1 MDLSITEA
9 EIGIIV
15 QANKAVYE
23 HVFEGTMARSM
34 KWRTPGMCVY
44 EFSDGKIKHLRIPYD
59 RLSIAK
65 QAAKGWFAKTAVT
78 SIIKRAEK
86 GLH

>member
-1 MDLSITEA
+1 M
-9 EIGIIV
+9 

-23 HVFEGTMARSM
+23 HVFEGTMAGSM

-44 EFSDGKIKHLRIPYD
+44 EFSDGKIKHLRILYD
-59 RLSIAK
+59 RLSTAK
-65 QAAKGWFAKTAVT
+65 QATKGWFTKTAVT